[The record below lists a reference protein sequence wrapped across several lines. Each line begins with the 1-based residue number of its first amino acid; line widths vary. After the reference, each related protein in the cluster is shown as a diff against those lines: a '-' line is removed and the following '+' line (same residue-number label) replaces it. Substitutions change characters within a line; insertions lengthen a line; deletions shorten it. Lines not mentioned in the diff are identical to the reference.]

1 MEKKTAKKGRFE
13 GKQFWGC
20 PNFPKCW
27 KKKVYKEGDDALHR
41 KEIVDNSRIGR
52 MSDKEFSE
60 EQDAYDKR
68 DDEIYE
74 SEIQHK
80 PFNLLFIL
88 LNFLISFYLLL
99 RRSFSKI

>member
-74 SEIQHK
+74 SE
-80 PFNLLFIL
+80 
-88 LNFLISFYLLL
+88 NFSSDEID
-99 RRSFSKI
+99 RWHDW